1 MLKVLIGQAHRNWLD
16 KEGNADRWY
25 GNESKFT
32 ASERQI
38 LITHWVGEAWKKL
51 CSLDYDHFRKRCWEK
66 MGCLITADGSEDDQI
81 TPEGLPSYKVPPT
94 SDYVPAAETLPM
106 PNQSTGEDGTIEED
120 NEDADQNADAQ
131 DEPDDNGEEWE
142 DHEDDHILD
151 APSCGRRMKILYE
164 NGWHTGEIKYYD
176 DHLQKYYVKFDDKS
190 EDYIGG
196 DDIDIVEVCVI

>member
-32 ASERQI
+32 ASEPQI

-66 MGCLITADGSEDDQI
+66 TGCLITADGSEDDQI
-81 TPEGLPSYKVPPT
+81 TPEGLPAYKVPPT
-94 SDYVPAAETLPM
+94 FDYVPAAETLPM

-120 NEDADQNADAQ
+120 NEDADQNADGQ
-131 DEPDDNGEEWE
+131 DEPDDNGEECE

-196 DDIDIVEVCVI
+196 DDIDIVEVYVI